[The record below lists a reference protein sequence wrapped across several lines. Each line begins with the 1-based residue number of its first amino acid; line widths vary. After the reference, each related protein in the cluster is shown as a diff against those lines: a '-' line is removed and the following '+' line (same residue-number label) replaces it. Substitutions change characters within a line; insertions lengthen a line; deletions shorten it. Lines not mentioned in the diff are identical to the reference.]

1 MASSEVQEWH
11 KYVFSQY
18 GGVYCISEMMYWY
31 GLLSVLYFTALI
43 TTTKTVKMFN
53 QCFLQ
58 QKSIH

>member
-18 GGVYCISEMMYWY
+18 GGGYCISEMMYWY

-53 QCFLQ
+53 Q
-58 QKSIH
+58 